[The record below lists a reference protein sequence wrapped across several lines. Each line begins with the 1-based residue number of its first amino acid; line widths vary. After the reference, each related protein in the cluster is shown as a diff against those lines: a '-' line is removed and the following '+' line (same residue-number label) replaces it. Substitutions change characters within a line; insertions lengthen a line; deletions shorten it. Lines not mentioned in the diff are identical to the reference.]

1 MNRLK
6 PLFLL
11 LSKYTN
17 KKRRLF
23 YNVLL
28 LSLGIAAIVL
38 LLTASEMVR
47 TEILRRFHS
56 EGIDLFTIIKKAD
69 AGRIASGQ
77 GRYLN
82 PQIIEWLKEK
92 NSPVLEAAPEKRIN
106 LPVRFHDQ
114 NFSAPIIGTTSSF
127 QQVHDLKLRGGRFLS
142 TIDKGQQHCVI
153 GFEVFQKLR
162 RMVNGDLV
170 GKIIHIGPLTFQI
183 TGILRKSRGFQS
195 EYSIDESVLIPLSTL
210 LQFSNSLEIS
220 KIIIKAAPQY
230 PISHVDDNIRNKLTL
245 FLGDA
250 RNYEVT
256 NQQIFIQRITEQS
269 KQISTYT
276 GLIGC
281 LLLVLWFHLFIRL
294 LGQSVD
300 ENKPLLSFYR
310 ILGVSE
316 SRLYWLIFFE
326 VLVPGLLAWMIGVAI
341 GYGLSLA
348 LAREMGWLIR
358 FPLHIL
364 LSSFGITVLLIG
376 LTSYFPAIEA
386 GHTRLSMQ
394 LKLE

>member
-11 LSKYTN
+11 LTKYTN

-23 YNVLL
+23 FNILL
-28 LSLGIAAIVL
+28 LSLGIAAIAL
-38 LLTASEMVR
+38 LLSASEMVR

-56 EGIDLFTIIKKAD
+56 EGIDLFTVIKKAD
-69 AGRIASGQ
+69 AGRIAPGQ
-77 GRYLN
+77 KRYLN
-82 PQIIEWLKEK
+82 PQIIDWLKGDHR
-92 NSPVLEAAPEKRIN
+92 PILEAAPEKRMN
-106 LPVRFHDQ
+106 LPVRFHEL
-114 NFSAPIIGTTSSF
+114 NFSAPIIGTMSNF
-127 QQVHDLKLRGGRFLS
+127 QQVHDLALLEGRFLS

-153 GFEVFQKLR
+153 GFEVYQKLR
-162 RMVNGDLV
+162 RVVNGELV
-170 GKIIHIGPLTFQI
+170 GKIVHIGPLTFQI
-183 TGILRKSRGFQS
+183 SGILTKSRGFKS

-210 LQFSNSLEIS
+210 MQFSNSLEIP
-220 KIIIKAAPQY
+220 KIIIKAAPQFS
-230 PISHVDDNIRNKLTL
+230 ISQVDDYIRTQLNL

-250 RNYEVT
+250 QNYEVT
-256 NQQIFIQRITEQS
+256 NQQIFIKRITEQS
-269 KQISTYT
+269 KQISTWS

-281 LLLVLWFHLFIRL
+281 LFLVLWFHLFLRL

-316 SRLYWLIFFE
+316 SRLYWLIFLE
-326 VLVPGLLAWMIGVAI
+326 VLIPALFAWMIGLAI
-341 GYGLSLA
+341 GYGLTFV
-348 LAREMGWLIR
+348 LAREMGWLVR
-358 FPLHIL
+358 FPLHIFVI
-364 LSSFGITVLLIG
+364 SFGITVLLTG

-386 GHTRLSMQ
+386 GHTRLSLQ